1 MKVNKKGE
9 SDGGS
14 LSTVAKFI
22 VLGIAVFV
30 VIFYFIPL
38 GEKTETAIGGATD
51 FQCEISPELCE
62 ESNNLNSLELEEK
75 ESYETIEEFA
85 RVHSIEK
92 AKLLAFLSVESSGQA
107 FDGNHPTVRFEC
119 TKFNNISNEEVPCEI
134 NSRNKYGIPEHTNL
148 QAFNRALEVNRRE
161 ALLSSSYGLGQ
172 VMGFNY
178 NLAGYGSVEDY
189 YEAMFKEENQVLA
202 FLTFIEN
209 RNPVLISELQKEDT
223 DWAVIA
229 RNYNGEDYKS
239 NNYDVRLEE
248 EYQRLS

>member
-1 MKVNKKGE
+1 MRENKKGTNLIQE
-9 SDGGS
+9 YPVVSIIMILVVALVSWNIVSSYTDEEKGIGNSISGLDNS
-14 LSTVAKFI
+14 LECQIDQSK
-22 VLGIAVFV
+22 
-30 VIFYFIPL
+30 
-38 GEKTETAIGGATD
+38 
-51 FQCEISPELCE
+51 CNS
-62 ESNNLNSLELEEK
+62 NSLELEEK
-75 ESYETIEEFA
+75 ESFETIEEFA
-85 RVHSIEK
+85 RVHSIEE

-107 FDGNHPTVRFEC
+107 FDGTHPTVRFEC
-119 TKFNNISNEEVPCEI
+119 TKFNNKSNEDVPCEI

-209 RNPVLISELQKEDT
+209 SNPVLISELQKEDT

-248 EYQRLS
+248 EYRRLS